1 VFFKLNLEKK
11 MNRPLKR
18 RAAAPGLLLQTAAEG
33 SRHPPLVEPPATVS
47 NEPPFETASNHATVI
62 CNGSS
67 DLHRCK
73 RQQWS
78 SFENL

>member
-1 VFFKLNLEKK
+1 
-11 MNRPLKR
+11 MNHPLKR
-18 RAAAPGLLLQTAAEG
+18 RAAAPQLLLQTAAEG
-33 SRHPPLVEPPATVS
+33 SRHLPLVEPRATV
-47 NEPPFETASNHATVI
+47 SNHATVI

-67 DLHRCK
+67 DLRRCK